1 MGFRIRTNIPS
12 LMGNRQLAQTNEE
25 QSKTYQRL
33 SSGQRINQ
41 AADDA
46 SGLAVSEML
55 RSNIRSMGQAQRNA
69 NDAISF
75 GQVAEGGLTEISNIA
90 IRLRELAVQGS
101 SESIDDGAR
110 AIMQKE
116 VLGLVNE
123 INRIAD
129 VTSYNGTSL
138 LNGSVGKPELQFQV
152 GIRNNASDLLG
163 FDISQLDTRSDTL
176 GISGIAVDTAE
187 SARGSLDNIDEALT
201 KILSNRATI
210 GAVQNSLESRVR
222 SLTLG
227 RDNLVEAR
235 SRVIDADMAQ
245 DTSALIRGN
254 ILQSAGV
261 AVLSQANSAPN
272 QALKLLV

>member
-187 SARGSLDNIDEALT
+187 SARGSLDNIDAALT

>member
-1 MGFRIRTNIPS
+1 
-12 LMGNRQLAQTNEE
+12 MGNRQLAQTNEE

-187 SARGSLDNIDEALT
+187 SARGSLDNIDAALT